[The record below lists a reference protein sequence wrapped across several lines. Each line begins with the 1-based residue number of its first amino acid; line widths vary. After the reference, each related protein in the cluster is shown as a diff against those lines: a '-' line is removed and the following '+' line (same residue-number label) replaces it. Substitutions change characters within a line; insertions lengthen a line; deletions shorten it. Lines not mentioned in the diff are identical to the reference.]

1 MGKLLGGVM
10 VDVISDLTKLP
21 QNVASA
27 MSTLENAEIV
37 GASYKALIYLGRQV
51 VKGVNYYFIAEQTLM
66 TAGLDKHIVII
77 AVNEYQGEY
86 KTVLAN
92 VIRIV

>member
-1 MGKLLGGVM
+1 MGKLLGG
-10 VDVISDLTKLP
+10 ISIEIITDLTKLP

-51 VKGVNYYFIAEQTLM
+51 VKGMNHYFIAEQTLM

-77 AVNEYQGEY
+77 AVNEYNGEY
-86 KTVLAN
+86 EVVLKD
-92 VIRIV
+92 VVRLV

>member
-21 QNVASA
+21 QKVATASVA
-27 MSTLENAEIV
+27 LENTEIV
-37 GASYKALIYLGRQV
+37 GAGYKPLIYIGSQV